1 MKKEVL
7 FLLLDDFADWEGAF
21 LTTGLNT
28 GLTMAG
34 GGTPYVS
41 RTLTPTQKQ
50 VRSIGGLVVTVDY
63 TAATMPE
70 DYAALILVGG
80 MAWQSEEAQRVVP
93 IVEAA
98 LARGVLVG
106 AICNAAAFLAAHG
119 FLNGVRH
126 TGNTLEMLREWGGA
140 NYMGADLYEERQ
152 AVRDGNIVTA
162 NGTGYLEFTRE
173 CLLWLH
179 ADTDEVIEAS
189 YQFNKHGLYRK

>member
-126 TGNTLEMLREWGGA
+126 TGNTLEMLREWGSA
-140 NYMGADLYEERQ
+140 NYTGADLYEERQ

>member
-80 MAWQSEEAQRVVP
+80 MQWQSEEAQRVVP

-126 TGNTLEMLREWGGA
+126 TGNTVEMLREWGGA
-140 NYMGADLYEERQ
+140 NYTGADLYEERQ

-189 YQFNKHGLYRK
+189 YQFNKHGPYRK

>member
-80 MAWQSEEAQRVVP
+80 MQWQSEEAQRVVP

-126 TGNTLEMLREWGGA
+126 TGNTVEMLREWGGA
-140 NYMGADLYEERQ
+140 NYTGADLYEERQ
-152 AVRDGNIVTA
+152 AVRGGNIVTA

>member
-80 MAWQSEEAQRVVP
+80 MQWQSEEAQRVVP

-126 TGNTLEMLREWGGA
+126 TGNTVEMLREWGGA
-140 NYMGADLYEERQ
+140 NYTGADLYEERQ

-162 NGTGYLEFTRE
+162 NGTGYLEFPRE

>member
-21 LTTGLNT
+21 LATGLNT

-41 RTLTPTQKQ
+41 RTLTPSQKQ

-80 MAWQSEEAQRVVP
+80 MAWQSEEARRVVP
-93 IVEAA
+93 IVRAA

-126 TGNTLEMLREWGGA
+126 TGNALEMLREWGGDRYTA
-140 NYMGADLYEERQ
+140 ESLYEERQ

-173 CLLWLH
+173 CLLWLP

>member
-80 MAWQSEEAQRVVP
+80 MAWQSEEARRVVP
-93 IVEAA
+93 IVRAA

-140 NYMGADLYEERQ
+140 NYTGADLYEERQ

>member
-21 LTTGLNT
+21 LATGLNT

-41 RTLTPTQKQ
+41 RTLTPTKKQ

-80 MAWQSEEAQRVVP
+80 MQWQSEEARRVVP
-93 IVEAA
+93 VVEAA
-98 LARGVLVG
+98 LARGILVG
-106 AICNAAAFLAAHG
+106 AICNAASFLAAHG
-119 FLNGVRH
+119 FLNDVRH
-126 TGNTLEMLREWGGA
+126 TGNTLEMLKAWGGGRYTA
-140 NYMGADLYEERQ
+140 EALYEERQ
-152 AVRDGNIVTA
+152 AVRDGLLVTA

-173 CLLWLH
+173 CLAALE
-179 ADTDEVIEAS
+179 ADTPEAIAAS
-189 YQFNKHGLYRK
+189 YAFNKEGLCKA

>member
-1 MKKEVL
+1 MKKEIL

-21 LTTGLNT
+21 LATGLNT

-41 RTLTPTQKQ
+41 RTLTPTKKQ

-80 MAWQSEEAQRVVP
+80 MQWQSEEARRVVP
-93 IVEAA
+93 VVEAA
-98 LARGVLVG
+98 LARGILVG
-106 AICNAAAFLAAHG
+106 AICNAASFLAAHG

-126 TGNTLEMLREWGGA
+126 TGNTLEMLKAWGGGRYTA
-140 NYMGADLYEERQ
+140 EALYEERQ
-152 AVRDGNIVTA
+152 AVRDGNVVTA
-162 NGTGYLEFTRE
+162 NGTGQLEFTCE
-173 CLLWLH
+173 CLLALA
-179 ADTDEVIEAS
+179 ADTPEAIEAS
-189 YQFNKHGLYRK
+189 YKFNKEGFCKQ